1 MLIRGLHK
9 RASSAQIQSSD
20 SLEGERHREPH
31 TPADCVQERVGGRVQ
46 AVQVILLRDGLER
59 HERRRNIQLELED
72 RQDLVEHIVDL
83 LGVVATAEEVEQ
95 LVLGESDRRE
105 EQIQM

>member
-1 MLIRGLHK
+1 M
-9 RASSAQIQSSD
+9 
-20 SLEGERHREPH
+20 
-31 TPADCVQERVGGRVQ
+31 
-46 AVQVILLRDGLER
+46 ILLRDGLER

-83 LGVVATAEEVEQ
+83 LGVVAAAEEVEQ
-95 LVLGESDRRE
+95 LVLGESGRRE

>member
-1 MLIRGLHK
+1 M
-9 RASSAQIQSSD
+9 
-20 SLEGERHREPH
+20 
-31 TPADCVQERVGGRVQ
+31 
-46 AVQVILLRDGLER
+46 ILLRDGLER